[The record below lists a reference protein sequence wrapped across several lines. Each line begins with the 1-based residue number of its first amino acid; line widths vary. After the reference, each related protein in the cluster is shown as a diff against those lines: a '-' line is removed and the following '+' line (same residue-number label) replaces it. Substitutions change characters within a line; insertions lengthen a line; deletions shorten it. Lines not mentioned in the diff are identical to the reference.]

1 MQLYTNVTSR
11 RSGDGRG
18 SQRNIGAVQGLQH
31 RWPNFRLPDQLWNN
45 FRHLRLAKAR
55 RTLAEK
61 RGRAVTI
68 AEPMGQGWLQ
78 LSEFGLAFGLSALIR
93 FGRDV
98 HHKSADLKSADLPTY
113 ALVGLACAL
122 ILLASKCG
130 FTNVLESD
138 RLVLDPAGIAV
149 QIAIATTA
157 GYFIVVVILPAVERR
172 LPKPRW
178 APVSIH
184 VAYCGGRDVL
194 TQILTACPQHDFA
207 VTRLLVK
214 GEDGEPCVGTRP
226 GSQQAKSHGR
236 QWDEESP
243 GFQDDSSA
251 AAGRFDGALG
261 AGSVVKLLIEVHGT
275 KSIPKL
281 AARIADLPGVVSV
294 QAGDAASD

>member
-1 MQLYTNVTSR
+1 
-11 RSGDGRG
+11 
-18 SQRNIGAVQGLQH
+18 
-31 RWPNFRLPDQLWNN
+31 
-45 FRHLRLAKAR
+45 
-55 RTLAEK
+55 
-61 RGRAVTI
+61 VTI
-68 AEPMGQGWLQ
+68 AEPMGQVWLQ

-93 FGRDV
+93 FGREV
-98 HHKSADLKSADLPTY
+98 RQKSADLPTY

-122 ILLASKCG
+122 ILLASKYG
-130 FTNVLESD
+130 FANVLESN
-138 RLVLDPAGIAV
+138 RPVLDPARIAL

-184 VAYCGGRDVL
+184 VAYCGGRGVL

-214 GEDGEPCVGTRP
+214 GSD
-226 GSQQAKSHGR
+226 
-236 QWDEESP
+236 DESP
-243 GFQDDSSA
+243 GLQDDSA
-251 AAGRFDGALG
+251 ADGPLDALSDNPSG
-261 AGSVVKLLIEVHGT
+261 AGNVVKLLLEVHGP

-281 AARIADLPGVVSV
+281 AARIADIPGVVSV

>member
-1 MQLYTNVTSR
+1 M
-11 RSGDGRG
+11 
-18 SQRNIGAVQGLQH
+18 
-31 RWPNFRLPDQLWNN
+31 
-45 FRHLRLAKAR
+45 
-55 RTLAEK
+55 
-61 RGRAVTI
+61 TI

-93 FGRDV
+93 FGREV
-98 HHKSADLKSADLPTY
+98 RHKSADLPTY

-122 ILLASKCG
+122 ILLASKYG
-130 FTNVLESD
+130 FTNVLESN

-149 QIAIATTA
+149 QIAIATA
-157 GYFIVVVILPAVERR
+157 AAYFIVVVILPAVERR

-214 GEDGEPCVGTRP
+214 GEGHG
-226 GSQQAKSHGR
+226 GQQDDK
-236 QWDEESP
+236 SP
-243 GFQDDSSA
+243 GFQHDSSA
-251 AAGRFDGALG
+251 AAGPLNDPPG

-294 QAGDAASD
+294 HAGDAVSD